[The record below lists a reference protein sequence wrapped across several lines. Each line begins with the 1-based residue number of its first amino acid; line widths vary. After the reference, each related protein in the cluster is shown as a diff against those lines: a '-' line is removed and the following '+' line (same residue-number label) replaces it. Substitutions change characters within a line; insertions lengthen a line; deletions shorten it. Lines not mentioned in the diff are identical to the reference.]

1 LRLPMRIVCPTC
13 DATYEVPD
21 ALIGAGRR
29 LRCAKCAH
37 EWLVEPPSP
46 AGPGPE
52 PGPGPAPPPAA
63 PVPMASVPPPMVEPR
78 RPAPPPAAA
87 APAGGRFAAAAL
99 WAAWIGTV
107 LLLAGAVAG
116 AWIWRDPIMAAW
128 PPAARVYLLFGAA

>member
-1 LRLPMRIVCPTC
+1 MRIACPTC

-37 EWLVEPPSP
+37 EWLVGPESP
-46 AGPGPE
+46 AVPPFNAPAAAPAEDAPPPPMTE
-52 PGPGPAPPPAA
+52 PRPPAPPPAA
-63 PVPMASVPPPMVEPR
+63 V
-78 RPAPPPAAA
+78 A

-99 WAAWIGTV
+99 WAAWIGSG
-107 LLLAGAVAG
+107 LLLAAAGVA
-116 AWIWRDPIMAAW
+116 AWVWRDPIMAAW

>member
-1 LRLPMRIVCPTC
+1 MRIACPTC

-37 EWLVEPPSP
+37 EWLVEPASP
-46 AGPGPE
+46 ALLEPE
-52 PGPGPAPPPAA
+52 PATPVAPPLPAA
-63 PVPMASVPPPMVEPR
+63 AVPPPMLEPR

-87 APAGGRFAAAAL
+87 VPVAGRFAAVAL

-116 AWIWRDPIMAAW
+116 AWAWRAPIMAAW

>member
-1 LRLPMRIVCPTC
+1 MRIACPTC

-29 LRCAKCAH
+29 LRCARCAH
-37 EWLVEPPSP
+37 EWLVEPASLE
-46 AGPGPE
+46 PE
-52 PGPGPAPPPAA
+52 PAPPQAA
-63 PVPMASVPPPMVEPR
+63 PVPMASVPPPMTAPS
-78 RPAPPPAAA
+78 RPVPPPAAGVP
-87 APAGGRFAAAAL
+87 PAGGRFAAAAL

-116 AWIWRDPIMAAW
+116 AWVWRDPIMAAW